1 MSRIENIL
9 SLERTLLIVKCAKCQ
24 IRDAAPGSLYCSKCQ
39 KGFNGILDPLPH
51 DYSTFE
57 KFYNQKLKSIS
68 PNESLLILDDIL
80 MIYRY
85 YTEFGIFDPV
95 LGPNYREEHSK
106 AEMYFYDLFSKI
118 IEERLKAV
126 GRKINLEELKSQFHK
141 FRECLWYLDRQI
153 SEKPDKY
160 LGIADIKPILLFFK
174 KLLRS
179 KNINMSTDF
188 VDKLGYLIDPGC
200 AAFILELFSELT
212 SSSEDAVQK
221 FVKIANELKKKY
233 GRELLRRVVNF
244 PVVLLKPWKHQEI
257 AFDYW
262 CKNNF
267 RGIIEMA
274 TATGKTLVGLMAI
287 QKLAAD
293 MENKNRRG
301 YVLITSHSRAILNQ
315 WKQEVIDKLGLMA
328 EYSDY
333 KIPVSCDYV
342 KIEFETIQSLIR
354 LDEIK
359 KVDLLIVD
367 EVHHIAA
374 PEFRKVLQKINY
386 RQFMG
391 LSASPDEGERANI
404 FRSMGIQVVF
414 RYGLNEAINDGVLPE
429 FEWYLHPVYISEE
442 EMEEFEKL
450 SDQIRKGF
458 YKVLEDGETEKFLE
472 ELGEEKDSLI
482 NLNDFVRLIE
492 KARYKKLE
500 IPESWK
506 KLALLITQRRWL
518 IHRSM
523 PKIDEAIE
531 IAKGYYSQGK
541 KVIIFAMDIN
551 SCNYIAEKLSNEIE
565 NVFVIHSEI
574 SNPYDVLS
582 SFKQRKDGILVGARM
597 LDEGIDIPDAEVGL
611 NVAASKT
618 KIQLIQRLGRI
629 LRKYGDKKPVFH
641 HFVGIP
647 SERNFIEFEDPFWM
661 LDEISW
667 VLDTA
672 LSMGVNARI
681 VEKDEVKKLIRQS
694 EKKIK
699 QYYDLKPVSLPSYGV
714 LRLDR
719 ILSQFTERAIK
730 RLINSLESMPKDKQI
745 TNEEW
750 FKLIRDAFEDSKE
763 RAINVKGHWWILVL
777 GDRNPLKIREIIS
790 NATMGNM

>member
-1 MSRIENIL
+1 M
-9 SLERTLLIVKCAKCQ
+9 KCVKCQ

-39 KGFNGILDPLPH
+39 KGFYESLDPFYY
-51 DYSTFE
+51 DYYTFE
-57 KFYNQKLKSIS
+57 KFYDEKLKNLH
-68 PNESLLILDDIL
+68 PVRTLALIDDIL

-85 YTEFGIFDPV
+85 YTEFGIFEPV
-95 LGPNYREEHSK
+95 LGPNYRDEHSK
-106 AEMYFYDLFSKI
+106 AEKCFYNLFSRILK
-118 IEERLKAV
+118 ERLKAV
-126 GRKINLEELKSQFHK
+126 GRRINSEELKTQFNE
-141 FRECLWYLDRQI
+141 FRECLWYLNCQI
-153 SEKPDKY
+153 SEKSDRY
-160 LGIADIKPILLFFK
+160 IGIAEIRPILLFFK
-174 KLLRS
+174 KLLRT
-179 KNINMSTDF
+179 KDIDMPTDF
-188 VDKLGYLIDPGC
+188 VDKLGHFFDPGS
-200 AAFILELFSELT
+200 AIFILELFSELVC
-212 SSSEDAVQK
+212 SSEYAVQK

-233 GRELLRRVVNF
+233 GRELLHRVVNF
-244 PVVLLKPWKHQEI
+244 PVVLLKPWKHQKI
-257 AFDYW
+257 AFDCW

-293 MENKNRRG
+293 MENKNKRG
-301 YVLITSHSRAILNQ
+301 NVLITSHSRAILNQ
-315 WKQEVIDKLGLMA
+315 WKQEVIDKLGLMD
-328 EYSDY
+328 EYGDY

-374 PEFRKVLQKINY
+374 PEFRKILQKIEFK
-386 RQFMG
+386 QFMG

-404 FRSMGIQVVF
+404 FRSMNIPIVF
-414 RYGLNEAINDGVLPE
+414 RYSLNDAINDGVLPE
-429 FEWYLHPVYISEE
+429 FEWYLHPVYISEK
-442 EMEEFEKL
+442 EMEQFEEL

-458 YKVLEDGETEKFLE
+458 FKVLEDEETEKFLE
-472 ELGEEKDSLI
+472 QLGVEKDALI
-482 NLNDFVRLIE
+482 NLNDFVKLIE

-523 PKIDEAIE
+523 PKIEEAIE
-531 IAKGYYSQGK
+531 IAKDYYSQGK
-541 KVIIFAMDIN
+541 KVIIFTMDIN
-551 SCNYIAEKLSNEIE
+551 SCNYIAERLSNEIE

-574 SNPYDVLS
+574 SNPYSVLS
-582 SFKQRKDGILVGARM
+582 SFKRRKDGILVGARM

-629 LRKYGDKKPVFH
+629 LRKYEDKKPVFH

-661 LDEISW
+661 LDEMSW

-672 LSMGVNARI
+672 LSMGVNTTV
-681 VEKDEVKKLIRQS
+681 VENEETRKVIRLS
-694 EKKIK
+694 EKQIK
-699 QYYDLKPVSLPSYGV
+699 QYYDLKPISLPSYGV

-719 ILSQFTERAIK
+719 ILSQFDENAIN
-730 RLINSLESMPKDKQI
+730 RLINSLENMPKDKQI
-745 TNEEW
+745 TNETW
-750 FKLIRDAFEDSKE
+750 FKLIRNAFEGRKE
-763 RAINVKGHWWILVL
+763 KAINVKGHWWLLVL
-777 GDRNPLKIREIIS
+777 GDRNPQKIKEIIS
-790 NATMGNM
+790 NVVMQK